1 MWMADKPGIL
11 RNCAML
17 FWFKNTLQV
26 TLRSWYIYMQYL
38 ADNETS
44 LPFLS
49 SNGKAYNNDLLPYTY
64 ADSIS

>member
-1 MWMADKPGIL
+1 MWMADKPGKL
-11 RNCAML
+11 RNCALL

-44 LPFLS
+44 LPILS
-49 SNGKAYNNDLLPYTY
+49 
-64 ADSIS
+64 

>member
-1 MWMADKPGIL
+1 MQCLRYLEDHFVMHCATTQRMWMADKPGKL
-11 RNCAML
+11 RNCALL

-44 LPFLS
+44 LPILS
-49 SNGKAYNNDLLPYTY
+49 
-64 ADSIS
+64 